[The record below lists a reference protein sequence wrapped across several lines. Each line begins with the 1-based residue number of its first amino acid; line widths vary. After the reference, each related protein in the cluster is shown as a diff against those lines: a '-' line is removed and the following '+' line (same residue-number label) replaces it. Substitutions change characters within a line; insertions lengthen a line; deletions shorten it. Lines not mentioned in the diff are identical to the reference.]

1 MRKVNGFYRPLMLRV
16 SRLRCLVVLA
26 VVLMAL
32 TYVGNP
38 VHAAD
43 AWTQQGGDINGATSL
58 EMSGWSVAMSADG
71 TSMAIGAPG
80 DNNDTGSLRV
90 FTWDGTTWNQ
100 RGNTLDGVA
109 AGDYFGG
116 SVAMSAD
123 GRTVAIGAPLDDN
136 GSGVDAGQ
144 VRVFTYDAASDQ
156 WLQLG
161 PDIDG
166 EAAGDN
172 SGSAVA
178 MASDGRT
185 VAIGAP
191 LNDDGSGVD
200 AGQVRVFTWS
210 GAAWSQRGTDIDGEA
225 AGDNSGYSVAM
236 SDDGASI
243 AIGAPYNSGNGARSG
258 QVRVFTW
265 NGTAWSQRGT
275 DIDGGAAN
283 DLAGFSVA
291 MSADGSTI
299 AIGAPGS
306 SSAASGAGQVRMF
319 TWSGT
324 AWTSQ
329 GDAIDGEGPSD
340 QFGYSVAM
348 SADGASVVVGA
359 PTSDTGG
366 VDRGRVRAFEW
377 NGTAWTQRGATIEGE
392 AAGDVA
398 GWSVAMSADGTI
410 IAEGAPLSDDG
421 ASLAGQ
427 VRMFAW
433 PSSPGAVPGSATH
446 FAYLTYFTFLLPDG
460 RECSA
465 ISPMLV
471 EVGTTVE
478 LPGVDA
484 NCRTM
489 PGSTL
494 LGWTIPVPA
503 GFTGAGSSSFPFS
516 PGQRVHVIEAQ
527 RFTVVSLDPV
537 IQIDY
542 DANIAANDSCTPT
555 DSAHGT
561 ADGRVAYVWVP
572 RVDITRARFPTT
584 AACTPPGHALA
595 GWNTRGDGTGT
606 TYQPGAA
613 LPAEWQSAGTNTRTL
628 FAMWRAG
635 R

>member
-1 MRKVNGFYRPLMLRV
+1 MRKVNGFYRALMPRL

-26 VVLMAL
+26 VVLMGM

-43 AWTQQGGDINGATSL
+43 AWTQQGGDINGATPL

-71 TSMAIGAPG
+71 TSMAVGAPG
-80 DNNDTGSLRV
+80 TNNDTGSLRV

-100 RGNTLDGVA
+100 RGNTLN
-109 AGDYFGG
+109 GDAIENFFGI

-123 GRTVAIGAPLDDN
+123 GMTLVVGSSGSN
-136 GSGVDAGQ
+136 GDSGL
-144 VRVFTYDAASDQ
+144 VRVYTYDASSTQ
-156 WLQLG
+156 WTQLG
-161 PDIDG
+161 TDITS
-166 EAAGDN
+166 EAAGDV
-172 SGSAVA
+172 SGFSVA
-178 MASDGRT
+178 MSSDGRT

-191 LNDDGSGVD
+191 YNAANGARS
-200 AGQVRVFTWS
+200 GQVRVFTWS

-225 AGDNSGYSVAM
+225 AGDQAGYSVAM
-236 SDDGASI
+236 SDDGASV
-243 AIGAPYNSGNGARSG
+243 AIGAPYNAANGSRSG

-265 NGTAWSQRGT
+265 DGTAWSQRGT
-275 DIDGGAAN
+275 DIDGGAAG
-283 DLAGFSVA
+283 DQAGFSVA
-291 MSADGSTI
+291 MSADGSAI
-299 AIGAPGS
+299 AIGAPGNS
-306 SSAASGAGQVRMF
+306 SVASGAGQARMF

-324 AWTSQ
+324 AWTRQ

-366 VDRGRVRAFEW
+366 VDRGRVRAFVW
-377 NGTAWTQRGATIEGE
+377 NGTEWTQRGGTIEGE
-392 AAGDVA
+392 TAGDVA
-398 GWSVAMSADGTI
+398 GWSVAMSDDGTI
-410 IAEGAPLSDDG
+410 IAEGAPLNDDG
-421 ASLAGQ
+421 APLAGQ
-427 VRMFAW
+427 VRVFAW
-433 PSSPGAVPGSATH
+433 PSPPGAVTGPSTN

-471 EVGTTVE
+471 EVGTMVE

-503 GFTGAGSSSFPFS
+503 GFTGAGSSSLPFR
-516 PGQRVHVIEAQ
+516 PGQRVHVIESQ
-527 RFTVVSLDPV
+527 RFTMVSFDPI

-542 DANIAANDSCTPT
+542 DANIAAHDFCTPT
-555 DSAHGT
+555 DIAHGT
-561 ADGRVAYVWVP
+561 DDGRVAYVWVP
-572 RVDITRARFPTT
+572 RVDISRARFPTT
-584 AACTPPGHALA
+584 AACTPPGHTLT

-606 TYQPGAA
+606 TYQPGSA
-613 LPAEWQSAGTNTRTL
+613 LPAEWESAGPNTRTL